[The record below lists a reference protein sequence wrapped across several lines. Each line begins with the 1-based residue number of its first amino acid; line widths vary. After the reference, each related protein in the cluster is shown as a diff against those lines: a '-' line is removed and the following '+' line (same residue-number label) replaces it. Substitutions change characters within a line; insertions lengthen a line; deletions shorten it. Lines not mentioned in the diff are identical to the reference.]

1 MGVTLQNGGN
11 IHNNSQPSSITMIV
25 KTFSQSV
32 LGDTLPKPTLVMVL
46 KVKYM
51 AVMYFSFTKQRHQG
65 EWSVGHGDTCRRRG
79 MKRN

>member
-1 MGVTLQNGGN
+1 MLAMGVTLQNGGN
-11 IHNNSQPSSITMIV
+11 IHDNSQPSSITMIV

-51 AVMYFSFTKQRHQG
+51 AVMYFSFESKGTKESGVWVTVTHAEEG
-65 EWSVGHGDTCRRRG
+65 A
-79 MKRN
+79 